1 MPWQTT
7 RLAWASAGVLIED
20 FANLFSIATAL
31 KVRVR
36 DLVKKI

>member
-7 RLAWASAGVLIED
+7 RLAWASAERWSKE
-20 FANLFSIATAL
+20 FANLFQIATAL

-36 DLVKKI
+36 DIVKEI